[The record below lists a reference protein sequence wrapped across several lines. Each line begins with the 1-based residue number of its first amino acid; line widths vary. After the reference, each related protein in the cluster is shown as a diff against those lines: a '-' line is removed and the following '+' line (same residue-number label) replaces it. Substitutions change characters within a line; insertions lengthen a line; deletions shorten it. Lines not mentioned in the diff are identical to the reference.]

1 MLISLKTII
10 ENLSK
15 TEIDNLLS
23 SFSCP
28 LDNDIEFFLNSKAVQ
43 YEILSKGRTYLVCD
57 SDELE
62 NKDISDITIYGYIT
76 LAQKVLTVPDNVSNN
91 MRKQLDGLSCKI
103 HGELLKHF
111 NCYLIGQLARNSII
125 NNSQLKGRELINF
138 AKSIILAAVNAV
150 GGRYMLIECKDEP
163 KLIDFYHSNGF
174 QEISRQEVD
183 GHIMVQMICKLI

>member
-28 LDNDIEFFLNSKAVQ
+28 LYNDIEFFLNSKAVQ

-174 QEISRQEVD
+174 QEISRLEVD